1 MIHKI
6 YCIYDNKI
14 ASFGVPF
21 FAPLREIAYR
31 HMHRAVQ
38 NLSLDVAQFPS
49 DFVLFEMG
57 EYGTPPSAL
66 SHQRLQ
72 SERVARTVARP
83 EGLGVSE

>member
-21 FAPLREIAYR
+21 FASLREVAYR
-31 HMHRAVQ
+31 HMRRAVA
-38 NLSLDVAQFPS
+38 NPALDVAQFPS

-57 EYGTPPSAL
+57 EFNDATG
-66 SHQRLQ
+66 
-72 SERVARTVARP
+72 EFNP
-83 EGLGVSE
+83 EVSPMNLGPLTQFKEATT